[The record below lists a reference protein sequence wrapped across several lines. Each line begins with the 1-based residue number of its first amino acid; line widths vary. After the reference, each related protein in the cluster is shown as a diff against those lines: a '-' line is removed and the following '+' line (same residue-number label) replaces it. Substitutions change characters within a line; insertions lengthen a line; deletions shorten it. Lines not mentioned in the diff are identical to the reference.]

1 MYKKIVSLIIIALLF
16 SCKSKQKLTQTVPNI
31 ETDKTITVEKCIQK
45 HNDVKLD
52 FKTAYIKAD
61 VDYKDNK
68 QSIGLSAD
76 IRIKKDEIIL
86 LSVKFF
92 GITMAKAII
101 TPDLVR
107 YYEKSGG
114 TFFEGDY
121 KTLSNWLGSDLDFI
135 KIQNMMLGKTIDN
148 LFLGKYEFEMQNNNY
163 TLTEVDQ
170 ANIAKLYTF
179 SPDNFW
185 LKKQEIVQK
194 SPSKSL
200 KVDYLNYKSY
210 PEAVLPEELLIF
222 ASQSNNTTTISI
234 AYKSVSF
241 NEEMTFPY
249 SVPDGFKKITIN

>member
-1 MYKKIVSLIIIALLF
+1 
-16 SCKSKQKLTQTVPNI
+16 
-31 ETDKTITVEKCIQK
+31 
-45 HNDVKLD
+45 
-52 FKTAYIKAD
+52 
-61 VDYKDNK
+61 
-68 QSIGLSAD
+68 
-76 IRIKKDEIIL
+76 
-86 LSVKFF
+86 
-92 GITMAKAII
+92 
-101 TPDLVR
+101 
-107 YYEKSGG
+107 
-114 TFFEGDY
+114 
-121 KTLSNWLGSDLDFI
+121 
-135 KIQNMMLGKTIDN
+135 MLGKTIDN
-148 LFLGKYEFEMQNNNY
+148 LFLGKYEFEMQDNNY

-234 AYKSVSF
+234 AYKSASF